1 MPKFIIFTDLDGTL
15 LNHDNYSYG
24 QNIELIQRLIPDS
37 PVILCS
43 SKTAAEIR
51 HLQQQL
57 GLSGMPF
64 VAENGAYIYFNA
76 QHDYQSPLSS
86 TDIAAQLQQ
95 LKADYGLNFQC
106 FSDCD
111 AVQIA
116 ALTGLALDDAARALE
131 RPYSEVIIWNPD
143 SRAEDEAILSQ
154 HLASNLHMLH
164 GGRFSHILSR
174 DCDKSL
180 AVNWLKQFYPTQM
193 VCIGLGDSE
202 NDLDMLKACQHAVV
216 VKRPY
221 KAALALEHDSVYFT
235 RQQAP
240 AGWAEGLQYFL
251 QQ

>member
-15 LNHDNYSYG
+15 LNYDNYSYG
-24 QNIELIQRLIPDS
+24 QNKQLIQCLIPDS

-43 SKTAAEIR
+43 SKTAAEIQ
-51 HLQQQL
+51 HLQARL

-64 VAENGAYIYFNA
+64 IAENGAYIYFNA
-76 QHDYQSPLSS
+76 QHAYQSSLSS
-86 TDIAAQLQQ
+86 SDIAVQLQQ
-95 LKADYGLNFQC
+95 LKADYGLNFRC

-111 AVQIA
+111 AAQIA
-116 ALTGLALDDAARALE
+116 ELTGLALEDAARALE
-131 RPYSEVIIWNPD
+131 RPHSEVIIWDPA
-143 SRAEDEAILSQ
+143 SRAEEEAILAQ

-180 AVNWLKQFYPTQM
+180 AVNWLKQFYPAPA

-202 NDLDMLKACQHAVV
+202 NDLDMLKTCQHAVV

-221 KAALALEHDSVYFT
+221 KTTLALEHDSVYFT

-240 AGWAEGLQYFL
+240 AGWAEGVQYFL